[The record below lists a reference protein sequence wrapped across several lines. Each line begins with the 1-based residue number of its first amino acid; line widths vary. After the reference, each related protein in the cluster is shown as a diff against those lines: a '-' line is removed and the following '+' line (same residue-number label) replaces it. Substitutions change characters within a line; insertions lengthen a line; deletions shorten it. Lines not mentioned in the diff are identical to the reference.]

1 MSKVAK
7 TKLTIPRWRFLLVL
21 SGLALLPAAAIWHIA
36 GLQVMPDAD
45 RGYEFLQ
52 GQSIARTVRT
62 QAIPAYRG
70 VISDRRGTPLA
81 VSTPVVSLWVNP
93 RELDASLVDL
103 TKLCTELGITVQQFR
118 ERLRRYDN
126 KEFMY
131 LARHLTP
138 DSANKILRLE
148 LPGIYAQ
155 DEYKRFYPAGEVAA
169 QLIGFTN
176 IDDRG
181 QEGMELAYDGVLTG
195 VPGAK
200 KILKD
205 LKGRVIKDL
214 ALVSSEKPGGNLQ
227 LSIDLRLQ
235 YTAYRELKAAVS
247 RHKAS
252 SGSVVVLDVKSG
264 EVLAMAN
271 QPSFNPNDRSQLNA
285 DALRNRAV
293 TDLLEPGSLMKPLTM
308 AAALESGKFNAS
320 TPIDTAPGYLR
331 VGRKTF
337 VDPINYGLI
346 DVTGILTKSS
356 QVGTTKVALALEP
369 DHIRDMF
376 QRVGIGESPGTGFP
390 GESPGS
396 LPQYQNWKPVVR
408 ANFAFGYGL
417 SATALQ
423 LAQAYSVLA
432 NDGMKKPV
440 SLLKVEEDYPGE
452 PVLSGDVARQ
462 VRTMLK
468 TVTEKGGTG
477 TRAAIPSYQV
487 AGKTGTVHKVGKQGY
502 QEHRYVAL
510 FAGMAPADDP
520 RLVTVVIINDPRGE
534 QYFGGQVAA
543 PVFASVTADALRMLN
558 IPPRLS
564 AGELLAADASEK
576 AAKEIVGREL
586 PASGGAI

>member
-7 TKLTIPRWRFLLVL
+7 TKLTIPRWRYALVV
-21 SGLALLPAAAIWHIA
+21 SSLALLPVVAVWHIA

-45 RGYEFLQ
+45 HGYEFLQ
-52 GQSIARTVRT
+52 GQGVARTVRT
-62 QAIPAYRG
+62 EKIPAYRG

-81 VSTPVVSLWVNP
+81 VSTPVVSLWANP
-93 RELDASLVDL
+93 KELDVSSGSITDL
-103 TKLCTELGITVQQFR
+103 SKALGMTADQFQQK
-118 ERLRRYDN
+118 LRRYAN

-138 DSANKILRLE
+138 DRAGQVLRLE
-148 LPGIYAQ
+148 IPGVYAQ

-169 QLIGFTN
+169 QLVGFTN

-181 QEGMELAYDGVLTG
+181 QEGMELAYDGLLTG

-214 ALVSSEKPGGNLQ
+214 ALVSSEKPGGNIE

-235 YTAYRELKAAVS
+235 YTAYRELKAAVAKH
-247 RHKAS
+247 RAS
-252 SGSVVVLDVKSG
+252 SGTVVVLDVDTG

-271 QPSFNPNDRSQLNA
+271 QPSFNPNDRRQLNT

-293 TDLLEPGSLMKPLTM
+293 TDLLEPGSLMKPLTI
-308 AAALESGKFNAS
+308 AAALESGKFHAG
-320 TPIDTAPGYLR
+320 TVVDTSPGYTQ

-337 VDPINYGLI
+337 VDLKNYGAL
-346 DVTGILTKSS
+346 DMTAILAKSS
-356 QVGTTKVALALEP
+356 QVGTTKVALELEP
-369 DHIRDMF
+369 DHVRDMF
-376 QRVGIGESPGTGFP
+376 QRMGVGESPGTGFP
-390 GESPGS
+390 GESPGN
-396 LPQYQNWKPVVR
+396 LPQYRNWKPVVR

-432 NDGMKKPV
+432 SDGVRKPV
-440 SLLKVEEDYPGE
+440 SLLKSGADFAGE
-452 PVLSGDVARQ
+452 QVLDASISRQ
-462 VRTMLK
+462 IRDMLK
-468 TVTEKGGTG
+468 RVTEKGGTG
-477 TRAAIPSYQV
+477 TRAAIPAYQV

-502 QEHRYVAL
+502 EENRYVAL
-510 FAGMAPADDP
+510 FAGMVPADNP
-520 RLVTVVIINDPRGE
+520 KLVAVVIINDPRGKE
-534 QYFGGQVAA
+534 YYGGQVAA

-558 IPPRLS
+558 IPPETSL
-564 AGELLAADASEK
+564 AGINLEPDVVSRVALQ
-576 AAKEIVGREL
+576 
-586 PASGGAI
+586 GGAF